1 MRFIAD
7 AMLGRLARWLRL
19 LGYDTLYYSEIED
32 STLLRIAREQ
42 KRILLTRDTSLVKVK
57 EPVRILLIESN
68 APFDQLKEVVSKL
81 NLPLPLKIDRGL
93 SSRCSICNTPIK
105 EISKEEVRDR
115 VPEYVFMTV
124 QRFLSCST
132 CGRVYWH
139 GTHQEKMR
147 EKLREIFKL

>member
-19 LGYDTLYYSEIED
+19 LGYDTLYYPEIED
-32 STLLRIAREQ
+32 SILLRIAREQ
-42 KRILLTRDTSLVKVK
+42 ERILLTRDTSLVKVR
-57 EPVRILLIESN
+57 EPVKIFLIESN
-68 APFDQLKEVVSKL
+68 DPFDQLKEVVFKL
-81 NLPLPLKIDRGL
+81 SLPLEMDRDL

-105 EISKEEVRDR
+105 VISKGEVRER
-115 VPEYVFMTV
+115 VPEYVFKTV
-124 QRFLSCST
+124 QRFLYCDT

-147 EKLREIFKL
+147 EKLKKIFNR